1 MFSLLGGCRLLQNPA
16 ENRRDISAKLFG
28 IFTHRKMAEPFHD
41 GDAGAA
47 NRGSRPHRVFRRAGK
62 IIFAGE
68 QIKRT
73 DACIGSS
80 SAGIPANAR
89 IIAASSIASGAGVM
103 HFKQAFS
110 RKFRHWRVN
119 GIASDRPY
127 LWPERQP
134 VARYVRR
141 IPAATAASYSSCRV
155 AHGATGLSVAPAPRT
170 EFYRAPGIS
179 PKSQNR
185 PAMMPS
191 ASSVTD
197 SRMCSSGACWE
208 QPG

>member
-1 MFSLLGGCRLLQNPA
+1 MFSLLGGCRLPQNPA

-28 IFTHRKMAEPFHD
+28 IFAHLKMAEPFHD

-47 NRGSRPHRVFRRAGK
+47 KRGSRPHRAGK
-62 IIFAGE
+62 IIFAGG
-68 QIKRT
+68 KRLNNRSV
-73 DACIGSS
+73 DCVRNWRHALQ
-80 SAGIPANAR
+80 
-89 IIAASSIASGAGVM
+89 AGVFV
-103 HFKQAFS
+103 HC
-110 RKFRHWRVN
+110 RHWRVN